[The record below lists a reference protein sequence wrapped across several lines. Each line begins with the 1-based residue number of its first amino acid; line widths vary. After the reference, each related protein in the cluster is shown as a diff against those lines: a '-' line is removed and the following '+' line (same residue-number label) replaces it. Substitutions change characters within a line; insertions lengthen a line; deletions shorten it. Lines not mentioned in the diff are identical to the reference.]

1 MTPMETQHAGLH
13 LSLRELAAVAYYRLA
28 LLRDWARRLG

>member
-1 MTPMETQHAGLH
+1 METQHAGLH
-13 LSLRELAAVAYYRLA
+13 PKSIRGLAAVAYYRLA

>member
-1 MTPMETQHAGLH
+1 METQYAGLQ
-13 LSLRELAAVAYYRLA
+13 LKAIRGLAAVAYYRLA